1 MEISLIPLIMI
12 LNVYFEYF
20 VHFIIF
26 KFLCINVI
34 NILSLINKQKRN
46 FISIKKN
53 IIFLLHISRSYTY
66 CYKLFQY
73 HEKG

>member
-34 NILSLINKQKRN
+34 NIVSLINKQKHN

-53 IIFLLHISRSYTY
+53 IIFLLHISRSYIY

>member
-34 NILSLINKQKRN
+34 TFFRWLIQKHN
-46 FISIKKN
+46 FISIKK
-53 IIFLLHISRSYTY
+53 I
-66 CYKLFQY
+66 
-73 HEKG
+73 